1 MLQRSSLRPSSHVD
15 KKSILI
21 HLASHKH
28 ILRHGH
34 IETQCEQQVHGWCLS
49 LLPAITT
56 VRSPDVPEQVSF
68 SMTDVINDV
77 PLGVR
82 Q

>member
-1 MLQRSSLRPSSHVD
+1 MV
-15 KKSILI
+15 
-21 HLASHKH
+21 
-28 ILRHGH
+28 
-34 IETQCEQQVHGWCLS
+34 CLS

-56 VRSPDVPEQVSF
+56 VRSPDVPEQISS
-68 SMTDVINDV
+68 SMTDIINDV